1 MGMTTE
7 SFRAP
12 RALATVVFLFL
23 SVSAAVAVKPVAIP
37 ADIRV
42 TVTPE
47 AVAPGDDVRVSL
59 ELSPKSGIKI
69 NRYPKIKL
77 QVPGQD
83 GLVADAEASL
93 GADEMR
99 DDNYFKSIDPLELE
113 LSVDKNAPAGKH
125 EIDAK
130 LRYFFCVGKSYCA
143 PKNVAVKIPVT
154 VR

>member
-1 MGMTTE
+1 MTIQ
-7 SFRAP
+7 SFRGVPVPAIG
-12 RALATVVFLFL
+12 LFVLL
-23 SVSAAVAVKPVAIP
+23 SVSAAVAVKPVAVP

-47 AVAPGDDVRVSL
+47 AVAPGDDVRVAV

-77 QVPGQD
+77 KVPGQD
-83 GLVADAEASL
+83 GLVGDAEATL
-93 GADEMR
+93 GADEMKE
-99 DDNYFKSIDPLELE
+99 DNYFKSIDPLELK
-113 LSVDKNAPAGKH
+113 LSVDANAPSGKH

>member
-1 MGMTTE
+1 MTIQ
-7 SFRAP
+7 SFRGLRAP
-12 RALATVVFLFL
+12 AIGLFLLL
-23 SVSAAVAVKPVAIP
+23 SVSVAGAVKPVAVP
-37 ADIRV
+37 ADINV

-47 AVAPGDDVRVSL
+47 AVAAGDDVKVTL
-59 ELSPKSGIKI
+59 ELAPKSGIKI

-77 QVPGQD
+77 KVPGQE
-83 GLVADAEASL
+83 GLVGDAEASL

-99 DDNYFKSIDPLELE
+99 EDNYFKSIDPLELE
-113 LSVDKNAPAGKH
+113 LSVDANAPSGQH